1 MEANRPMDV
10 MKLDDQLCYALYSAS
25 MAVQRAYKPL
35 LDRMGI
41 TYPQF
46 LVLNTLWFE
55 GRQTVGGLA
64 DRLALE
70 SSTLTPLLK
79 RLEAAGLVTRTR
91 NPKNEREVLIET
103 TKAGETLRS
112 EAGCLA
118 ERLLEVSGSPVEGVV
133 DLNRRVKD
141 FRDRVYATAKPQP

>member
-1 MEANRPMDV
+1 MDV

-46 LVLNTLWFE
+46 LVLNLLWHD
-55 GRQTVGGLA
+55 GQQTVGGLA
-64 DRLALE
+64 EKLALE

-103 TKAGETLRS
+103 TSKGERLRA

-118 ERLLEVSGSPVEGVV
+118 ERLVEASGAPVSGII
-133 DLNRRVKD
+133 DLNKRVKD
-141 FRDRVYATAKPQP
+141 FRDRVYAGL

>member
-1 MEANRPMDV
+1 MDV
-10 MKLDDQLCYALYSAS
+10 MKLDDQLCYALYSAN

-46 LVLNTLWFE
+46 LVLNLLWHD

-64 DRLALE
+64 DDLALE

-79 RLEAAGLVTRTR
+79 RLEASGLVTRTR

-103 TKAGETLRS
+103 TAAGDALRG

-118 ERLLEVSGSPVEGVV
+118 ERLLEASGTPVRGII
-133 DLNRRVKD
+133 DLNTRVKD
-141 FRDRVYATAKPQP
+141 FRDRIYAGS

>member
-1 MEANRPMDV
+1 MDV

-46 LVLNTLWFE
+46 LVLNLLWHD
-55 GRQTVGGLA
+55 GQQNVGGLA
-64 DRLALE
+64 EKLALE

-79 RLEAAGLVTRTR
+79 RLEVAGLVTRTR

-103 TKAGETLRS
+103 TPKGEKLKS

-118 ERLLEVSGSPVEGVV
+118 ERLVEASGAPVSGIV
-133 DLNRRVKD
+133 DLNKRVKD
-141 FRDRVYATAKPQP
+141 FRDRVYAGL

>member
-1 MEANRPMDV
+1 MDV

-35 LDRMGI
+35 LDQMGI

-46 LVLNTLWFE
+46 LVLNLLWHD
-55 GRQTVGGLA
+55 GQQNVGGLA
-64 DRLALE
+64 EKLALE

-103 TKAGETLRS
+103 TPKGEKLKS

-118 ERLLEVSGSPVEGVV
+118 ERLVEASGAPVSGII
-133 DLNRRVKD
+133 DLNKRVKE
-141 FRDRVYATAKPQP
+141 FRDRVYAGL

>member
-1 MEANRPMDV
+1 MDV
-10 MKLDDQLCYALYSAS
+10 MKLDDQLCYALYSAN

-46 LVLNTLWFE
+46 LVLNLLWHD
-55 GRQTVGGLA
+55 GRQNVGGLA
-64 DRLALE
+64 EKLALE

-79 RLEAAGLVTRTR
+79 RLESAGLVTRTR

-103 TKAGETLRS
+103 TPEGDKLRS
-112 EAGCLA
+112 EAACLA
-118 ERLLEVSGSPVEGVV
+118 ERLVEASGSPVEGII
-133 DLNRRVKD
+133 DLNKRVKA
-141 FRDRVYATAKPQP
+141 FRDRVYAGS

>member
-1 MEANRPMDV
+1 MDA

-46 LVLNTLWFE
+46 LVLNLLWHE
-55 GRQTVGGLA
+55 GEQNVGSLA
-64 DRLALE
+64 EKLALE

-79 RLEAAGLVTRTR
+79 RLESAGLVTRTR
-91 NPKNEREVLIET
+91 NPKNEREVLIAT
-103 TKAGETLRS
+103 TEAGEALRG

-118 ERLLEVSGSPVEGVV
+118 ERLLAASGTPVEGII
-133 DLNRRVKD
+133 DLNQRVKE
-141 FRDRVYATAKPQP
+141 FRDRVYAGS

>member
-1 MEANRPMDV
+1 MDV
-10 MKLDDQLCYALYSAS
+10 MKLDNQLCYALYSAS

-35 LDRMGI
+35 LDQMGI
-41 TYPQF
+41 TYPQV
-46 LVLNTLWFE
+46 LVLNVLWHE
-55 GRQTVGGLA
+55 GQQTVGGLA

-103 TKAGETLRS
+103 TKAGEALRA

-118 ERLLEVSGSPVEGVV
+118 ERLMATSGMPGEGLV
-133 DLNRRVKD
+133 DLNQRVRD
-141 FRDRVYATAKPQP
+141 FRDRVYAGQTAA

>member
-1 MEANRPMDV
+1 MDV
-10 MKLDDQLCYALYSAS
+10 MKLDDQLCYALYSAN

-46 LVLNTLWFE
+46 LVLNLLWHD
-55 GRQTVGGLA
+55 GQQNVGGLA
-64 DRLALE
+64 EQLALE

-103 TKAGETLRS
+103 TPEGEKLRS

-118 ERLLEVSGSPVEGVV
+118 ERLVEASGTPVSGIV
-133 DLNRRVKD
+133 DLNTRVKA
-141 FRDRVYATAKPQP
+141 FRDRVSAGL

>member
-1 MEANRPMDV
+1 MDV
-10 MKLDDQLCYALYSAS
+10 MKLDRQLCYALYSAS

-35 LDRMGI
+35 LDQMGI

-46 LVLNTLWFE
+46 LVLNILWHE
-55 GRQTVGGLA
+55 GQQTVGGLA

-79 RLEAAGLVTRTR
+79 RLAAAGLVTRTR
-91 NPKNEREVLIET
+91 NPKNEREVLIAT
-103 TKAGETLRS
+103 TDAGEKLRD

-118 ERLLEVSGSPVEGVV
+118 ERLLAVSGAPVDDII
-133 DLNRRVKD
+133 DLNARVRD
-141 FRDRVYATAKPQP
+141 FRDRVYAGFESSAP

>member
-1 MEANRPMDV
+1 MDV

-35 LDRMGI
+35 LDQMGI

-46 LVLNTLWFE
+46 LVLNLLWHD
-55 GRQTVGGLA
+55 GQQNVGGLA
-64 DRLALE
+64 EKLALE

-103 TKAGETLRS
+103 TPKGEKLKS

-118 ERLLEVSGSPVEGVV
+118 ERLVKASGTPVSGII
-133 DLNRRVKD
+133 DLNSRVKD
-141 FRDRVYATAKPQP
+141 FRDRVYAGL

>member
-1 MEANRPMDV
+1 MDV

-35 LDRMGI
+35 LDQMGI

-46 LVLNTLWFE
+46 LVLNLLWHD
-55 GRQTVGGLA
+55 GQQNVGGLA
-64 DRLALE
+64 EKLALE

-79 RLEAAGLVTRTR
+79 RLEVAGLVTRTR
-91 NPKNEREVLIET
+91 NPRNEREVLIET
-103 TKAGETLRS
+103 TPKGEKLKS

-118 ERLLEVSGSPVEGVV
+118 ERLVEASGAPVSGII
-133 DLNRRVKD
+133 DLNKRVKD
-141 FRDRVYATAKPQP
+141 FRDRVYAGL

>member
-1 MEANRPMDV
+1 MDV

-46 LVLNTLWFE
+46 LVLNLLWHD
-55 GRQTVGGLA
+55 GQQNVGGLA
-64 DRLALE
+64 DKLALE

-103 TKAGETLRS
+103 TPAGEQLRS

-118 ERLLEVSGSPVEGVV
+118 ERLVEASGAPVASII
-133 DLNRRVKD
+133 DLNARVKD
-141 FRDRVYATAKPQP
+141 FRDRVYAGS

>member
-1 MEANRPMDV
+1 MDV

-35 LDRMGI
+35 LDQMGI

-46 LVLNTLWFE
+46 LVLNLLWHD
-55 GRQTVGGLA
+55 GQQNVGGLA
-64 DRLALE
+64 DKLALE

-103 TKAGETLRS
+103 TPKGEKLRE

-118 ERLLEVSGSPVEGVV
+118 ERLVQASGAPVSGII
-133 DLNRRVKD
+133 DLNKRVKD
-141 FRDRVYATAKPQP
+141 FRDQVYAGL

>member
-1 MEANRPMDV
+1 MDV

-25 MAVQRAYKPL
+25 MAVQRAYKPP

-46 LVLNTLWFE
+46 LVLNLLWHD
-55 GRQTVGGLA
+55 GQQTVGGLA
-64 DRLALE
+64 EKLALE

-103 TKAGETLRS
+103 TPKGEKLKS

-118 ERLLEVSGSPVEGVV
+118 ERLVEASGVPVSGII
-133 DLNRRVKD
+133 DLNKRVKD
-141 FRDRVYATAKPQP
+141 FRDRVHAGL

>member
-1 MEANRPMDV
+1 MDV

-41 TYPQF
+41 TYSQF
-46 LVLNTLWFE
+46 LVLNLLWHD
-55 GRQTVGGLA
+55 GRQNVGGLA
-64 DRLALE
+64 DKLALE

-79 RLEAAGLVTRTR
+79 RLEVAGLVTRTR

-103 TKAGETLRS
+103 TRAGEKLRD
-112 EAGCLA
+112 EASCLA
-118 ERLLEVSGSPVEGVV
+118 QRLVEASGSPVDGIT
-133 DLNRRVKD
+133 DLNMRVKD
-141 FRDRVYATAKPQP
+141 FRDRVYAGL

>member
-1 MEANRPMDV
+1 MDV

-46 LVLNTLWFE
+46 LVLNLLWHD
-55 GRQTVGGLA
+55 GRQNVGGLA
-64 DRLALE
+64 EKLALE

-103 TKAGETLRS
+103 TAAGEKLRGD
-112 EAGCLA
+112 AGCLA
-118 ERLLEVSGSPVEGVV
+118 ERLVESSGTPVDGII
-133 DLNRRVKD
+133 DLNKRVRD
-141 FRDRVYATAKPQP
+141 FRDRIYAGL

>member
-1 MEANRPMDV
+1 MDV
-10 MKLDDQLCYALYSAS
+10 MKLDQQLCYALYSAN

-35 LDRMGI
+35 LDGMGI

-46 LVLNTLWFE
+46 LVLNLLWHD

-64 DRLALE
+64 EKLALE

-79 RLEAAGLVTRTR
+79 RLESSGLVTRTR

-103 TKAGETLRS
+103 TAAGETLRRD
-112 EAGCLA
+112 AACLA
-118 ERLLEVSGSPVEGVV
+118 ERLLDASGLPVEGIV
-133 DLNRRVKD
+133 DLNQRVKT
-141 FRDRVYATAKPQP
+141 FRDQVYARS

>member
-1 MEANRPMDV
+1 MDV
-10 MKLDDQLCYALYSAS
+10 MKLDQQLCYALYSAN

-35 LDRMGI
+35 LDGMGI

-46 LVLNTLWFE
+46 LVLNLLWHD

-64 DRLALE
+64 EKLALE

-79 RLEAAGLVTRTR
+79 RLESSGLVTRTR

-103 TKAGETLRS
+103 TAAGEKLRGD
-112 EAGCLA
+112 AACLA
-118 ERLLEVSGSPVEGVV
+118 ERLLDASGLPVEGIV
-133 DLNRRVKD
+133 DLNQRVKT
-141 FRDRVYATAKPQP
+141 FRDQVYARS

>member
-1 MEANRPMDV
+1 MDV
-10 MKLDDQLCYALYSAS
+10 MDLDRQLCFALYSAS

-35 LDRMGI
+35 LDDMGI

-46 LVLNTLWFE
+46 LVLNVLWHE
-55 GRQTVGGLA
+55 GQQTVGGLA
-64 DRLALE
+64 ERLALE

-91 NPKNEREVLIET
+91 NPKNEREVLIAT
-103 TKAGETLRS
+103 TGKGDALRQ

-118 ERLLEVSGSPVEGVV
+118 ERLLEVSGTPGEGLA
-133 DLNRRVKD
+133 DLNTRVRD
-141 FRDRVYATAKPQP
+141 FRDRIYAAQAEAAA

>member
-1 MEANRPMDV
+1 MTV

-25 MAVQRAYKPL
+25 IAVQRTYKPL

-46 LVLNTLWFE
+46 LVLSLLWHE
-55 GRQTVGGLA
+55 GQLTVGGLA
-64 DRLALE
+64 ERLALE

-103 TKAGETLRS
+103 TPAGEALRD
-112 EAGCLA
+112 EAGCLG
-118 ERLLEVSGSPVEGVV
+118 ERLLAVSGTPVAGLV
-133 DLNRRVKD
+133 DLNRQVRD
-141 FRDRVYATAKPQP
+141 FRDHIYAGLANAGEAA

>member
-1 MEANRPMDV
+1 MDV

-46 LVLNTLWFE
+46 LVLNLLWHE
-55 GRQTVGGLA
+55 GEQNVGGLA
-64 DRLALE
+64 EKLALE

-79 RLEAAGLVTRTR
+79 RLESAGLVTRTR
-91 NPKNEREVLIET
+91 NPNNEREVLIAT
-103 TKAGETLRS
+103 TEAGNALRG

-118 ERLLEVSGSPVEGVV
+118 ERLLAASGTPVEGII
-133 DLNRRVKD
+133 DLNKRVKE
-141 FRDRVYATAKPQP
+141 FRDRVYAGS

>member
-1 MEANRPMDV
+1 MDV
-10 MKLDDQLCYALYSAS
+10 MTLDNQLCYALYSAS

-46 LVLNTLWFE
+46 LVLNLLWHDGE
-55 GRQTVGGLA
+55 QTVGGLA
-64 DRLALE
+64 EKLALE

-79 RLEAAGLVTRTR
+79 RLETAGLVTRTR
-91 NPKNEREVLIET
+91 NPKNEREVLIAT
-103 TKAGETLRS
+103 TSAGDDLRG

-118 ERLLEVSGSPVEGVV
+118 ERLLDVSGGPVAGLV
-133 DLNRRVKD
+133 DLNARVKD
-141 FRDRVYATAKPQP
+141 FRDHIYAGLGDADNVAGR

>member
-1 MEANRPMDV
+1 MDGPMDV
-10 MKLDDQLCYALYSAS
+10 MKLDNQLCYALYSAS

-64 DRLALE
+64 ERLALE

-103 TKAGETLRS
+103 
-112 EAGCLA
+112 
-118 ERLLEVSGSPVEGVV
+118 
-133 DLNRRVKD
+133 
-141 FRDRVYATAKPQP
+141 

>member
-1 MEANRPMDV
+1 MDV

-35 LDRMGI
+35 LDQMGI

-46 LVLNTLWFE
+46 LVLNLLWHD

-64 DRLALE
+64 EKLALE

-91 NPKNEREVLIET
+91 NPRNEREVLIET
-103 TKAGETLRS
+103 TPKGEKLKS

-118 ERLLEVSGSPVEGVV
+118 ERLVEASGAPVSGII
-133 DLNRRVKD
+133 DLNKRVKE
-141 FRDRVYATAKPQP
+141 FRDRVYAGL

>member
-1 MEANRPMDV
+1 MDV
-10 MKLDDQLCYALYSAS
+10 MKLDDQLCYALYSAN

-46 LVLNTLWFE
+46 LVLNLLWHD
-55 GRQTVGGLA
+55 GQQNVGGLA
-64 DRLALE
+64 EQLALE

-103 TKAGETLRS
+103 TPEGEKLRS

-118 ERLLEVSGSPVEGVV
+118 ERLVEASGTPVTGIV
-133 DLNRRVKD
+133 DLNKRVKA
-141 FRDRVYATAKPQP
+141 FRDRVSAGL

>member
-1 MEANRPMDV
+1 MDV

-46 LVLNTLWFE
+46 LVLNLLWHD
-55 GRQTVGGLA
+55 GQQTVGGLA
-64 DRLALE
+64 EKLALE

-103 TKAGETLRS
+103 TPKGEKLKS

-118 ERLLEVSGSPVEGVV
+118 ERLVEASGVPVSGII
-133 DLNRRVKD
+133 DLNKRVKD
-141 FRDRVYATAKPQP
+141 FRDRVYAGL

>member
-1 MEANRPMDV
+1 MDV

-35 LDRMGI
+35 LDQMGI

-46 LVLNTLWFE
+46 LVLNLLWHD
-55 GRQTVGGLA
+55 GQQTVGGLA
-64 DRLALE
+64 EKLALE

-91 NPKNEREVLIET
+91 NPRNEREVLIET
-103 TKAGETLRS
+103 TPKGEKLKS

-118 ERLLEVSGSPVEGVV
+118 ERLVEASGAPVSGII
-133 DLNRRVKD
+133 DLNKRVKE
-141 FRDRVYATAKPQP
+141 FRDRVYAGL

>member
-1 MEANRPMDV
+1 MDV
-10 MKLDDQLCYALYSAS
+10 MKLDDQLCYALYSAN

-46 LVLNTLWFE
+46 LVLNLLWHD
-55 GRQTVGGLA
+55 GQQNVGGLA
-64 DRLALE
+64 EQLALE

-103 TKAGETLRS
+103 TPEGEKLRS
-112 EAGCLA
+112 GAGCLA
-118 ERLLEVSGSPVEGVV
+118 ERLVEASGTPVTGIV
-133 DLNRRVKD
+133 DLNTRVKA
-141 FRDRVYATAKPQP
+141 FRDRVSAGL

>member
-1 MEANRPMDV
+1 MDV
-10 MKLDDQLCYALYSAS
+10 MKLDQQLCYALYSAS

-35 LDRMGI
+35 LDQMGI

-46 LVLNTLWFE
+46 LVLNVLWHE

-103 TKAGETLRS
+103 TTAGEKLRA

-118 ERLLEVSGSPVEGVV
+118 ERLMSASGMPGEGLA
-133 DLNRRVKD
+133 DLNHRIRD
-141 FRDRVYATAKPQP
+141 FRDRVYAGQDAQ

>member
-1 MEANRPMDV
+1 MDV

-46 LVLNTLWFE
+46 LVLNLLWHE
-55 GRQTVGGLA
+55 GEQNVGGLA
-64 DRLALE
+64 EKLALE

-79 RLEAAGLVTRTR
+79 RLEGAGLVTRTR
-91 NPKNEREVLIET
+91 NPKNEREVLIAT
-103 TKAGETLRS
+103 TKAGDALRG

-118 ERLLEVSGSPVEGVV
+118 ERLLAASGTPVEGII
-133 DLNRRVKD
+133 DLNKRVKE
-141 FRDRVYATAKPQP
+141 FRDRVYAGS